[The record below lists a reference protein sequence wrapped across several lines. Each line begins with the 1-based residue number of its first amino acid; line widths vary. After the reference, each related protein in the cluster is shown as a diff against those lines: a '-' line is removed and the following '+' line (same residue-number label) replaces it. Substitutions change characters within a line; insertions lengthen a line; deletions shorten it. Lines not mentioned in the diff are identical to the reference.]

1 MPPKKRSKKSGLS
14 SLFPLSYL
22 HSAFHRKRRK
32 REIRNSRAPQFS
44 SPPYLDIQR
53 PASARA
59 IPQAESQVKGSC
71 RMRIAKTAVTTGV
84 A

>member
-1 MPPKKRSKKSGLS
+1 MPPKAKIPRCSTSHLYQQKVLTPNAAEEKKQKIRP
-14 SLFPLSYL
+14 LFPLS
-22 HSAFHRKRRK
+22 
-32 REIRNSRAPQFS
+32 S